1 MSLTMLLAILLPMLL
16 ANDGDTRIMVWTQW
30 TLRLIEELE
39 RGACERKI

>member
-16 ANDGDTRIMVWTQW
+16 ANDSDTRIIVLTQW